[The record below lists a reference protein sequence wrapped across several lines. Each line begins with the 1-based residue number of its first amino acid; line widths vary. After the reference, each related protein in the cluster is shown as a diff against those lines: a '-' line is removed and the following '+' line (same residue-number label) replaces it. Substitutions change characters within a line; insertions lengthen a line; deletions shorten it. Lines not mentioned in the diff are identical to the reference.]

1 MSNIEKLK
9 PEESGAS
16 QNGKV
21 RTWLDDINGQPEPD
35 GIGSFGESAI
45 SEESRT
51 AETMRNNVG

>member
-9 PEESGAS
+9 SEESGAS
-16 QNGKV
+16 QNGRV
-21 RTWLDDINGQPEPD
+21 RTWLDDINGQPEPG

>member
-9 PEESGAS
+9 PEESVAS

-21 RTWLDDINGQPEPD
+21 RTWLDDINGQPAPD

>member
-16 QNGKV
+16 QNVKV

-45 SEESRT
+45 SGESRT

>member
-1 MSNIEKLK
+1 M
-9 PEESGAS
+9 
-16 QNGKV
+16 V
-21 RTWLDDINGQPEPD
+21 RFVRLDDINGQPEPD

>member
-21 RTWLDDINGQPEPD
+21 RAWLDDINEQPEPD
-35 GIGSFGESAI
+35 GIGSFGERAI